1 MKAKTIKTVC
11 FTLLVLILTAVVV
24 KTTLPSINLAVN
36 HFTTVNKATVNDY
49 DKPYMVFSAN
59 TLKDDLPVALEELK
73 KDENFRALVLMNQGC
88 RMNVFSTDSEPKI
101 EYDEITDSMGTRYD
115 AHATNVLKSETCLY
129 SAIYDDLIN
138 DSGYLELK
146 EGRLINSENDI
157 SGDKPFEVIVGADSH
172 FDVGDNVYF
181 TCQGIEDSKRH
192 QIVFGGVVVGKAILN
207 GYAPAINRIMSPSA
221 AIDLTSSDTLFPNSE
236 ILLIQDP
243 TQKIIENGYTF
254 NCITESEKNY
264 EPVTYLVMGKEDKDV
279 AYDVVYNAARVGNA
293 SVGYH
298 YSRGVLETQT
308 IAEKYIERL
317 IVFMALIYVMLIV
330 VIIVYICSVVR
341 LWKKKT

>member
-11 FTLLVLILTAVVV
+11 YTLLVLILSVIVV

-59 TLKDDLPVALEELK
+59 TIKDDFPAALEELK

-88 RMNVFSTDSEPKI
+88 RMNVFSTDAEPKI
-101 EYDEITDSMGTRYD
+101 EYDEITDSLGTRYD
-115 AHATNVLKSETCLY
+115 AHATNVLKNENCLY

-138 DSGYLELK
+138 DSGYLDLK
-146 EGRLINSENDI
+146 EGRLINTENDI
-157 SGDKPFEVIVGADSH
+157 SGDKPLEVIVGADSC

-181 TCQGIEDSKRH
+181 TCQGIEDSERH
-192 QIVFGGVVVGKAILN
+192 QTVFGGVVVGKAILN
-207 GYAPAINRIMSPSA
+207 GYAPAVNSTMSPSA
-221 AIDLTSSDTLFPNSE
+221 AINLTSSDTLFPNSE

-264 EPVTYLVMGKEDKDV
+264 EPVTFLVMGKEDKDV
-279 AYDVVYNAARVGNA
+279 AYDVVYNAARAGNA

-298 YSRGVLETQT
+298 YSRGVLEAQT

-317 IVFMALIYVMLIV
+317 IVFMALIYVMLIA
-330 VIIVYICSVVR
+330 VIIVYIRSVVK
-341 LWKKKT
+341 LWKKKA